1 MSLTQIVKRD
11 GTTVPFNE
19 TKISTAIEKAL
30 ASVGMKSDR
39 LMKLVTHDVL
49 TALKDH
55 EGIPTVE
62 QVQDIVERMLTKRGL
77 YAAAKSF
84 ILYRAQHEKMRDG
97 KELMMDI
104 SGLINAYRDQSDWRV
119 HENANSGYSY
129 SSLLKHVSSSVM
141 AKYGLME
148 LYPPEIA
155 RHHIDGDFH
164 IHDLQCSI
172 IPYCAGHSLRD
183 LLLKGFKGTPDKNTA
198 GPAKHLA
205 PALQQAANFLA
216 TLQTE
221 WAGAQAFSSFD
232 TYMAP
237 FVKVDKEYFAK
248 RGFAN
253 WGYTEVKQ
261 ALQMFLYVIN
271 VASRWGE
278 CVPTSYKA
286 LKADG
291 TWASCDELTFGDEI
305 VVFDTT
311 HGRFA
316 TDRLTRVNTYEGDWT
331 MYAFASMDENYTFE
345 CTAQHRVMYNE
356 GSNKEPQWVL
366 EKAKDLVEDLAE
378 DEAQWI
384 GMPVMHDLHLGS
396 LPAVVPCQLTS
407 VYSNHGTVWCPTTD
421 TGTFVCKTDDGSVF
435 VTGNSPFTNITMDLV
450 CPPDMKDQPVIIGGE
465 YVDGLHYGDC
475 QEEMNMLNK
484 AFIELMMAGDYEGKP
499 FSFPIPTY
507 NITSEFDWESDLS
520 RDLFALTGKYGI
532 PYFQNFI
539 GSDISPQDTRSMCPM
554 DGVTPVWVKDES
566 GVHCMMIENAY
577 ARKQG
582 EVFRTLLP
590 DGRWAPARVNK
601 QEPTDVVVVELS
613 NGETKIL
620 GINHLQPVVSQNG
633 NISTMLA
640 SELLPGMCIP
650 YSTAAID
657 AEGEGKCYSVEVK
670 EIQRVKNTKPLYC
683 FEVDTDD
690 HLFVLPGGMVTHNC
704 RLRIDLRELLRKTGA
719 LFGSG
724 EKTGSIGVVTLNMP
738 RLGYLHQGNEK
749 TFFAALEQLMDD
761 ARDSLEIK
769 RKVVERS
776 LNNGLMPYSK
786 EYIGSFDNHFST
798 IGLVG
803 MNECCLNFMGV
814 NIADP
819 KGKDFAVRVLKF
831 MRDRLSFY
839 QEETKHLYNL
849 EATPAEGTCYRLARA
864 DKKAYPDII
873 TAGGDGEPYYTNST
887 HLPVGYTD
895 DVFKALDHQEE
906 LQTIYTGGTVVHV
919 FLGEGIQDPMQCMK
933 LVRKIAET
941 YKIPAFTI
949 TPTYSVCPEHGYI
962 KGEHK
967 RCPKCVEVEVSGE
980 EIIKQM
986 KEEGR

>member
-1 MSLTQIVKRD
+1 MPTQIVKRD

-39 LMKLVTHDVL
+39 LMNLVTHDVL
-49 TALKDH
+49 TALKEH
-55 EGIPTVE
+55 EGTPTVE

-84 ILYRAQHEKMRDG
+84 ILYRAQHEKMRNG

-129 SSLLKHVSSSVM
+129 SSLLKHVSSSVL

-198 GPAKHLA
+198 GPAKHFA

-237 FVKVDKEYFAK
+237 FIKKDKEYFAK
-248 RGFAN
+248 RGFAD
-253 WGYTEVKQ
+253 WGYPEVKQ
-261 ALQMFLYVIN
+261 ALQMFLYIIN

-291 TWASCDELTFGDEI
+291 TWALCDELKVGDEI

-316 TDRLTRVNTYEGDWT
+316 KDRLTRVNTYEGDWT
-331 MYAFASMDENYTFE
+331 MYAFASMDENYKFE

-356 GSNKEPQWVL
+356 GTCKEPQWVL
-366 EKAKDLVEDLAE
+366 EKAKDLVEGLAE
-378 DEAQWI
+378 DEWI

-396 LPAVVPCQLTS
+396 LPAVVPCQVTS
-407 VYSNHGTVWCPTTD
+407 VYSKHGTVWCPTTD
-421 TGTFVCKTDDGSVF
+421 TGTFVCRTDDGSVF

-507 NITSEFDWESDLS
+507 NITSEFDWDSELS
-520 RDLFALTGKYGI
+520 RGLFALTGKYGI

-539 GSDISPQDTRSMCPM
+539 GSDLKPQDTRSMC
-554 DGVTPVWVKDES
+554 
-566 GVHCMMIENAY
+566 
-577 ARKQG
+577 
-582 EVFRTLLP
+582 
-590 DGRWAPARVNK
+590 
-601 QEPTDVVVVELS
+601 
-613 NGETKIL
+613 
-620 GINHLQPVVSQNG
+620 
-633 NISTMLA
+633 
-640 SELLPGMCIP
+640 
-650 YSTAAID
+650 
-657 AEGEGKCYSVEVK
+657 
-670 EIQRVKNTKPLYC
+670 
-683 FEVDTDD
+683 
-690 HLFVLPGGMVTHNC
+690 C
-704 RLRIDLRELLRKTGA
+704 RLRLNVKELRKKTGA

-724 EKTGSIGVVTLNMP
+724 ELTGSIGVVTLNMP

-776 LNNGLMPYSK
+776 LNSGLMPYSK

-831 MRDRLSFY
+831 MRDRLSTY

-980 EIIKQM
+980 ETIKQI
-986 KEEGR
+986 KEESK